1 MNCRVSRDRKSDQSH
16 LTKNS
21 GILKVLHM
29 APHQHYCG
37 KREKEKKV
45 ILIRENKRTAGKDFF
60 FREMKYLLEKDN
72 RFKVT

>member
-37 KREKEKKV
+37 KREKEKKSD
-45 ILIRENKRTAGKDFF
+45 IDT
-60 FREMKYLLEKDN
+60 
-72 RFKVT
+72 